1 MPTTNSRVS
10 LRRMNYLS
18 VEHISKSFGDRVL
31 FEDLNFGIEK
41 GQKVALV
48 ARNGAG
54 KSTLFK
60 ILMGIETPDS
70 GIISFNKEVRVGFL
84 AQEHGLNDN
93 LSILENV
100 FNANNPMTRAI
111 ALYESYGF
119 KRLSA
124 PLGNTGHYSEVW
136 MTKSI

>member
-1 MPTTNSRVS
+1 
-10 LRRMNYLS
+10 MNYLS

-31 FEDLNFGIEK
+31 FEDLTFGIEK

-60 ILMGIETPDS
+60 ILMGIETPDT

-93 LSILENV
+93 ISILENV

-111 ALYESYGF
+111 ALYEKALENEGD
-119 KRLSA
+119 LQVA
-124 PLGNTGHYSEVW
+124 HDAMDQTGAWDYEA
-136 MTKSI
+136 